1 MDVTDKSAGPDIVG
15 RIMAL
20 EQKTRGLYGRV
31 SALEMR
37 FSSGEAA
44 AYDDTEFV
52 SGERRRE
59 LSLEG
64 RITALEAALEE
75 KRRASNAQKVSVLDV
90 TGVVVGFSLLAVGA
104 LLATGSIDLLRNPLL
119 AFTAGIVILACA
131 AGRLVLK

>member
-1 MDVTDKSAGPDIVG
+1 MDVTGKGIEPDIVG
-15 RIMAL
+15 RVLAL

-31 SALEMR
+31 GALEMR
-37 FSSGEAA
+37 FSGEAS

-52 SGERRRE
+52 SGERRRD

-64 RITALEAALEE
+64 RISALEAALRETRP
-75 KRRASNAQKVSVLDV
+75 KAQKVSMLDV
-90 TGVVVGFSLLAVGA
+90 TGVVIGLSLLAVGA
-104 LLATGSIDLLRNPLL
+104 LLAAGSIDLLRNPLL